1 MLRSQLV
8 RITYNYTQIS
18 HCIPCKF
25 LLYVRNAKKKKK
37 KEKKKKKKKEIV
49 KKILSLQH
57 NKMANATKL
66 QKKKPLRRRLCI
78 YKFTSKCHSQSTTS
92 SKRR

>member
-37 KEKKKKKKKEIV
+37 KKKRKKEKKKERK
-49 KKILSLQH
+49 
-57 NKMANATKL
+57 
-66 QKKKPLRRRLCI
+66 CI
-78 YKFTSKCHSQSTTS
+78 KNTQSST
-92 SKRR
+92 

>member
-8 RITYNYTQIS
+8 RITYNYIQIS

-37 KEKKKKKKKEIV
+37 RKKEKKKERK
-49 KKILSLQH
+49 
-57 NKMANATKL
+57 
-66 QKKKPLRRRLCI
+66 CI
-78 YKFTSKCHSQSTTS
+78 KNTQSST
-92 SKRR
+92 

>member
-8 RITYNYTQIS
+8 RITYNYIQIS

-37 KEKKKKKKKEIV
+37 KRKKEKKKERK
-49 KKILSLQH
+49 
-57 NKMANATKL
+57 
-66 QKKKPLRRRLCI
+66 CI
-78 YKFTSKCHSQSTTS
+78 KNTQSST
-92 SKRR
+92 